1 MEINSSSS
9 KLKCSVS
16 RINCNNLHYKV
27 KTLLEVVLVELVE
40 FSEIMQLSSSSHK
53 FSSNNQTKEFS
64 VINNRQLSSS
74 QVEQVLE
81 MLGVLTL

>member
-9 KLKCSVS
+9 KLKCSGS

-40 FSEIMQLSSSSHK
+40 FSEIMQVSSSHK

-81 MLGVLTL
+81 MFGVLTL

>member
-40 FSEIMQLSSSSHK
+40 LSEIMQVSSSHK

>member
-40 FSEIMQLSSSSHK
+40 FSEIMQVSSSHK

-81 MLGVLTL
+81 MFGVLTL

>member
-40 FSEIMQLSSSSHK
+40 FSEIMQVSSSHK

>member
-16 RINCNNLHYKV
+16 RINCNNQHYKL

-40 FSEIMQLSSSSHK
+40 FSEIMQVSSSHK

-74 QVEQVLE
+74 QV
-81 MLGVLTL
+81 

>member
-40 FSEIMQLSSSSHK
+40 LSEIMQVSSSHK

-81 MLGVLTL
+81 MFGVLTL

>member
-40 FSEIMQLSSSSHK
+40 LSEIMQVSSSHK

-81 MLGVLTL
+81 MFGGLTL